1 MPAIKFASKDAIPEE
16 LREFA
21 VEDGEQFSVNVVPK
35 VRLDEFRDKNVTL
48 SQQIETLTP
57 IMARVKEIAGDDL
70 DAFAN
75 EISELKGISQR
86 VADGELK
93 TTEDIEKAVTER
105 VAAVKD
111 GYEANQKSERDLRIK
126 AENDAKGFKTALDR
140 TEVRHAITAAVI
152 APDSGVRPEALGDI
166 LERAY
171 KLFHWENG
179 KPVPKNGES
188 TIFGAD
194 GSAPMT
200 PKEWVVKL
208 RDEAP
213 YFFAGNGG
221 GGANGGKDTKHGMS
235 VADIAKLTPQQKL
248 ALANGTLKL

>member
-1 MPAIKFASKDAIPEE
+1 MPAIKFDTKEAIPEG

-21 VEDGEQFSVNVVPK
+21 TESEDGKFTVK
-35 VRLDEFRDKNVTL
+35 VAPEAKLNEFRDKNITL

-57 IMARVKEIAGDDL
+57 TLARVKEIAGEDL

-75 EISELKGISQR
+75 KVSELESIAQR

-93 TTEDIEKAVTER
+93 TTEDIEKAVAER
-105 VAAVKD
+105 AKAMKD
-111 GYEANQKSERDLRIK
+111 GYESNQKAERDLRTK
-126 AENDAKGFKTALDR
+126 AEKERDEARSALDR

-152 APDSGVRPEALGDI
+152 APNSGVRPEALGDI

-171 KLFHWENG
+171 KLFKWVNG
-179 KPVPKNGES
+179 KPVPMNGES
-188 TIFGAD
+188 TVFGAD
-194 GSAPMT
+194 GAEPMT
-200 PKEWVVKL
+200 PSEWIAKL

-221 GGANGGKDTKHGMS
+221 GGANGGRDTKHGMTQ
-235 VADIAKLTPQQKL
+235 AEIAKLTPAQKL
-248 ALANGTLKL
+248 ALANGA

>member
-1 MPAIKFASKDAIPEE
+1 MPALTFATKDEIPEG

-21 VEDGEQFSVNVVPK
+21 TEADGKFTVK
-35 VRLDEFRDKNVTL
+35 VAPEAKLNEFRDKNITL
-48 SQQIETLTP
+48 SQQIEQAGPLL
-57 IMARVKEIAGDDL
+57 ARVKEIAGDDL

-75 EISELKGISQR
+75 QFEELKGIAQR
-86 VADGELK
+86 VNDGELK
-93 TTEDIEKAVTER
+93 TTEDIEKAVAER

-111 GYEANQKSERDLRIK
+111 GYEANQKSERELRLK
-126 AENDAKGFKTALDR
+126 AENDAKNFRSALDR
-140 TEVRHAITAAVI
+140 TEIRHAITAAVI
-152 APDSGVRPEALGDI
+152 APTSGVRPEALGDI

-179 KPVPKNGES
+179 KPIPKNGES
-188 TIFGAD
+188 TIYGAD
-194 GSAPMT
+194 GAEPMT
-200 PKEWVVKL
+200 PNEWIVKL

-235 VADIAKLTPQQKL
+235 AADVAKLTPQQKL